1 MKYYSLIC
9 AVLLLAMGSGF
20 SGCGGG
26 GSTDALTIKVEK
38 GTFEISIPSFGE
50 LHAVTS
56 TPIAVPPQLRGS
68 QTLAWIV
75 PENTFVHQGET
86 VIRLDPEGY
95 KDRIQKESF
104 EIDKLNLEIYEK
116 RAALDKEKL
125 EIDGQLTLTSIEK
138 ALAEVYGAKDEEI
151 FPRNK
156 IIEDAVNLEFLEKK
170 KKHFKE
176 KKSKIE
182 QKSNAELSLLELKRK
197 THKMKFDQYT
207 QALEALDI
215 KAPHDGFLI
224 YHRNYRGE
232 KPRLGS
238 SVWAGRKIAM
248 LPNLE
253 RMEATVYVLE
263 SEAAGLKEGLGCL
276 VRLDCSPQR
285 NFSGRVSGIDTIA
298 KPLEKESP
306 LKYFQ
311 VKISLDETDTII
323 MKPGN
328 QVQATIFVRR
338 IEEVVSI
345 PNQALFY
352 EGEDAFVNVMNSG
365 AVEKRTVET
374 GVRSL
379 TRTVVS
385 MGLSV
390 GDFVV
395 LGDMEGKDGVQ

>member
-1 MKYYSLIC
+1 MKYCSLIC
-9 AVLLLAMGSGF
+9 ALLLFAISAGI
-20 SGCGGG
+20 SGCGGSG
-26 GSTDALTIKVEK
+26 GAAALTLKVEK

-50 LHAVTS
+50 LQAVTS
-56 TPIAVPPQLRGS
+56 TPITVPPQLRGS

-75 PENTFVHQGET
+75 TENTFVHKGET

-104 EIDKLNLEIYEK
+104 EIEKLNLEIYEK
-116 RAALDKEKL
+116 RSALNKEKK
-125 EIDGQLTLTSIEK
+125 EIDGQLALTSIEK
-138 ALAEVYGAKDEEI
+138 EMAEVYGAKDEEI

-170 KKHFKE
+170 KKHFKD
-176 KKSKIE
+176 KKSKLE
-182 QKSNAELSLLELKRK
+182 LKSNAELDLLELKRK
-197 THKMKFDQYT
+197 THKMKLDQYS

-215 KAPHDGFLI
+215 KAPHEGFLI

-248 LPNLE
+248 LPNVE

-285 NFSGRVSGIDTIA
+285 NFSGKVTGIDTIA

-311 VKISLDETDTII
+311 VKISLDETDRTI

-328 QVQATIFVRR
+328 QVRATIFVQR
-338 IEEVVSI
+338 IEGVVSI
-345 PNQALFY
+345 PNQALFFK
-352 EGEDAFVNVMNSG
+352 GEDAFVNVINSG
-365 AVEKRTVET
+365 AVEKRKVET

-385 MGLSV
+385 MGLSE
-390 GDFVV
+390 GDLVV
-395 LGDMEGKDGVQ
+395 LGDMEGKDGVK